1 MTESKSKGTVDNGE
15 GSVTGPDPRVAP
27 ATSEE
32 GEKSRQVAVLGDKEN
47 TKKGLKE
54 CPSINQSIKSISWC
68 LCQVHLR
75 LWSGDTCNVR

>member
-32 GEKSRQVAVLGDKEN
+32 GEKSRQVAVLGDKKN

-54 CPSINQSIKSISWC
+54 CPSINQSINQQY
-68 LCQVHLR
+68 LLVFV
-75 LWSGDTCNVR
+75 SGAPETMIGRYM